1 MRILCFGD
9 SNTYGFDPRSF
20 LGDRYPAEDRWTDI
34 LENQTSWEVMNAGV
48 NGGRIP
54 FSPHALRL
62 LSEYAPVDV
71 LFIML
76 GTNDL
81 LQGVSASEAAV
92 LMEAFLSQLL
102 PHCKAIVLAAPP
114 PMKRGAWV
122 PTDALVTEFLQLVEE
137 YQQLAKNWR
146 FPLSIPEIGISNWP
160 SMVFTSPRKVT
171 MPLPDSFWIILTA
184 ELSGRYCDDYQRQP
198 TDRHPGLLFPVVL
211 SPSGG
216 RIRLRPQSHE
226 LPSGKPRQSVPGGGG
241 RNCILDM
248 RGSLIL
254 GL

>member
-1 MRILCFGD
+1 
-9 SNTYGFDPRSF
+9 
-20 LGDRYPAEDRWTDI
+20 
-34 LENQTSWEVMNAGV
+34 
-48 NGGRIP
+48 
-54 FSPHALRL
+54 
-62 LSEYAPVDV
+62 
-71 LFIML
+71 
-76 GTNDL
+76 
-81 LQGVSASEAAV
+81 
-92 LMEAFLSQLL
+92 
-102 PHCKAIVLAAPP
+102 
-114 PMKRGAWV
+114 
-122 PTDALVTEFLQLVEE
+122 
-137 YQQLAKNWR
+137 
-146 FPLSIPEIGISNWP
+146 
-160 SMVFTSPRKVT
+160 

-254 GL
+254 VFDYKLTKISEDDLRKTRRRMQLG

>member
-71 LFIML
+71 LFVML

-122 PTDALVTEFLQLVEE
+122 PSDALVTESLQLVEE
-137 YQQLAKNWR
+137 YQQLAKKLEIPFVDTRNWHIQLAFDGIHFTEEGHHAFAGQLLDYFKASPHNGARR
-146 FPLSIPEIGISNWP
+146 FSAR
-160 SMVFTSPRKVT
+160 F
-171 MPLPDSFWIILTA
+171 
-184 ELSGRYCDDYQRQP
+184 
-198 TDRHPGLLFPVVL
+198 
-211 SPSGG
+211 
-216 RIRLRPQSHE
+216 
-226 LPSGKPRQSVPGGGG
+226 
-241 RNCILDM
+241 
-248 RGSLIL
+248 
-254 GL
+254 

>member
-71 LFIML
+71 LFVML

-81 LQGVSASEAAV
+81 LQGVSASEAGV
-92 LMEAFLSQLL
+92 LMEAFLSPLL

-122 PTDALVTEFLQLVEE
+122 PTDALVTESLQLVEE
-137 YQQLAKNWR
+137 YQQLAQKLEIPFVDTRNWHIQLA
-146 FPLSIPEIGISNWP
+146 FDGIH
-160 SMVFTSPRKVT
+160 FTEEGHHA
-171 MPLPDSFWIILTA
+171 FA
-184 ELSGRYCDDYQRQP
+184 GRLLDYFNSRAF
-198 TDRHPGLLFPVVL
+198 REVL
-211 SPSGG
+211 
-216 RIRLRPQSHE
+216 R
-226 LPSGKPRQSVPGGGG
+226 
-241 RNCILDM
+241 
-248 RGSLIL
+248 
-254 GL
+254 